1 MSPNANLNSP
11 GCLVVM
17 GVAGCGKSSLGQACA
32 DALGLPLIE
41 GDDFHSMSNRIKMQS
56 GVPLTDDDRAVWLDM
71 LAGQLYLHA
80 RTGAVLTCSALRQR
94 YRDRLREV
102 IPDLRF
108 VFLSLTPE
116 QARMRV
122 AARPSHLF
130 PVSLV
135 DSQFKVLE
143 DPSGEP
149 GVLRLDATRPLEA
162 LTAEATHWLQG
173 QPKSEAVRP

>member
-1 MSPNANLNSP
+1 M
-11 GCLVVM
+11 
-17 GVAGCGKSSLGQACA
+17 
-32 DALGLPLIE
+32 
-41 GDDFHSMSNRIKMQS
+41 
-56 GVPLTDDDRAVWLDM
+56 
-71 LAGQLYLHA
+71 
-80 RTGAVLTCSALRQR
+80 LTCSALKQR

-122 AARPSHLF
+122 AARPAHLF

-173 QPKSEAVRP
+173 QAKSEAVRP